1 MALIIKGR
9 GKTIARTRRHVRLRK
24 KVSGTTERPRLVVT
38 RSARHIVA
46 QVADATVG
54 RTPASTSPL
63 EADLRAVTGDTPVAA
78 GKVGVERRG
87 RDERAANG
95 VVDHLRHDVP
105 GRARHHEART
115 LRRTGDLLAKP
126 HMTTGPGD
134 CLAAS
139 LDYQSHRLLTSL
151 SDLAADLLAGVPNTL
166 ALVRLGLADLADVR
180 SDLAH
185 LLLVDATDRELG
197 RALHGDRDACRG
209 GKRDR
214 VREAEGELEIRA
226 LGRHAI
232 PGSDDLELLH
242 VALRDAGDEVR
253 QQGPGEAVQ

>member
-1 MALIIKGR
+1 MGSEQSQGQTALAGTF
-9 GKTIARTRRHVRLRK
+9 GHRRNTAV
-24 KVSGTTERPRLVVT
+24 VLVAAAIEHDGVDAGSFGALSDELADLAGLHCLVT
-38 RSARHIVA
+38 GQRA
-46 QVADATVG
+46 QVC
-54 RTPASTSPL
+54 L
-63 EADLRAVTGDTPVAA
+63 ELRCL
-78 GKVGVERRG
+78 
-87 RDERAANG
+87 DERAANG

-180 SDLAH
+180 SDLAN

-197 RALHGDRDACRG
+197 RALHGERDACRG
-209 GKRDR
+209 GHRDR
-214 VREAEGELEIRA
+214 VREAEGELEVLA
-226 LGRHAI
+226 LGRHAVTC
-232 PGSDDLELLH
+232 SDDLELLL
-242 VALRDAGDEVR
+242 VAIRDAGDEVR